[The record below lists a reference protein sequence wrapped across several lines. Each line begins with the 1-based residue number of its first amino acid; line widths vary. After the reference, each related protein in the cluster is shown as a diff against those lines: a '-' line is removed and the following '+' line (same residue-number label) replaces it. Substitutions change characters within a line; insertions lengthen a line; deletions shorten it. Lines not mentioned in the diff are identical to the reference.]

1 MNSTA
6 IKLIAVVAVVIV
18 AIAAVVVVFGNNG
31 SNNETKYNIGA
42 MLPVYGNANEDY
54 AINQTDL
61 DIIQNIVDKK
71 QGYSLANY
79 PFADANYDGTVN
91 SDDVNLVKKI
101 LDKEKCDVYIINK
114 NTNNTEYGSAKEYV
128 DVVHWP
134 VKAAF
139 SAGVSTLPML
149 YKCTGVLDYIKGMAL
164 SDPWNCDPVLFPQ
177 LKDFKSLGPNMR
189 EFDVQKTRDALK
201 ENPDVNAI
209 ICVASL
215 KDNEPIFKEM
225 GLSIIRPDCSAP
237 TVDGY
242 TRAMLLL
249 GFVFDTP
256 TQSLQVSEFFKD
268 IKDDIDNKTKNVTPA
283 KAIVIS
289 ATGGASVQSPTSN
302 YAQNVIVANGQ
313 FPSVIADKTSST
325 PFGDW
330 IYDMKDCDVVLD
342 FHSGSSNNSWFSD
355 SCDETEYAQA
365 ILEYKDTTMFLN
377 KRAYVIAFDLPM
389 PIKIAYCAAALYP
402 DQLGE
407 SWAEDLAQKFYDK
420 FFSPTKLDVKK
431 LNVFLDTDEIL
442 SMAQA

>member
-6 IKLIAVVAVVIV
+6 IKLIAVVAVV
-18 AIAAVVVVFGNNG
+18 AVVVGAVAVIFVNQGG
-31 SNNETKYNIGA
+31 SDSKYNIGA

-54 AINQTDL
+54 TINQADL

-71 QGYSLANY
+71 DGFTATKY

-91 SDDVNLVKKI
+91 SADVTLVKNI
-101 LDKEKCDVYIINK
+101 LNKKPCDVYVINK
-114 NTNNTEYGSAKEYV
+114 NTNNTEYGNAKEYV

-215 KDNEPIFKEM
+215 KDNEPIFKQM

-256 TQSLQVSEFFKD
+256 TQSLEVSEFFKD
-268 IKDDIDNKTKNVTPA
+268 IKDTIDEKTKNVTKA

-302 YAQNVIVANGQ
+302 YAQNVIVAGGE
-313 FPSVIADKTSST
+313 FPDIIKDKTSST

-330 IYDMKDCDVVLD
+330 IYTMKDCDVVLD
-342 FHSGSSNNSWFSD
+342 FHSGSSDNSWFNNE
-355 SCDETEYAQA
+355 CDESEYAQA
-365 ILEYKDTTMFLN
+365 IKEYKDTTMFKN

-402 DQLGE
+402 DELGE
-407 SWAEDLAQKFYDK
+407 KWAENLAQKFYDK

-442 SMAQA
+442 SL